1 MLPGPPNIW
10 IALSLYS
17 VKPSEWKY
25 DKSDWKCHE
34 CLATITT
41 SKAFTVNLNAYN
53 DALELFDNP
62 KNWSVEC
69 YENYL
74 KKYGKILHPN
84 HALNIGIKYRLAGF
98 YGKHKGYTLAEA
110 KRSGNRNHIDR
121 KLELLKECVQVIDR
135 LEPGLSSFKGT
146 NFFTKICHLRYTFFI
161 KSQHS

>member
-1 MLPGPPNIW
+1 
-10 IALSLYS
+10 
-17 VKPSEWKY
+17 
-25 DKSDWKCHE
+25 
-34 CLATITT
+34 LATITT
-41 SKAFTVNLNAYN
+41 SKALTVNLNAYN

-135 LEPGLSSFKGT
+135 LEPGLSSFKGMML
-146 NFFTKICHLRYTFFI
+146 FEFHLAIFMKTQFDIDPEMGPTQATATEIEIAY
-161 KSQHS
+161 KALGKYMYH